1 MARNN
6 PKLGEIQRLIL
17 YHTASISEWAREK
30 EEGGA
35 RISTRVLR
43 DRIFW
48 INDRHRCNASLRA
61 SFSRSLRQLESRGLI
76 VSWNDIHDKPGY
88 TTHIS
93 LTERGQKLAESLQ
106 AKQSENVNNSER
118 VENVN
123 VLSNNHG
130 GDKKNG
136 S

>member
-17 YHTASISEWAREK
+17 YHTVSISEWAREK
-30 EEGGA
+30 ENEGHYLGKITWGRGGD

-48 INDRHRCNASLRA
+48 IDDGECCNASLRA
-61 SFSRSLRQLESRGLI
+61 SFSRSLRQLESRELI
-76 VSWNDIHDKPGY
+76 VSWNDIHDKQGY

-93 LTERGQKLAESLQ
+93 LTEQGRKIGEALKAS
-106 AKQSENVNNSER
+106 KENVNNS
-118 VENVN
+118 VP
-123 VLSNNHG
+123 
-130 GDKKNG
+130 
-136 S
+136 